1 MTGPVAAHL
10 VGRTACRTGRI
21 DHGELLFDEPDQQL
35 TEGNRDHGASGHPP
49 YEARMP
55 RTGSHA
61 QQAPTTSLR
70 IMLRIA
76 DARTGHLVEVP
87 AAPRRLLRSCVHLPD
102 IGTGPDTGTG
112 LGPVHLRVP
121 LIGDVLARTA
131 ELNGLQ
137 VVTVLTTPELTHDRA
152 RALDRVMA
160 VLGIHPP
167 AVVGAHRPDAA
178 LGGPADVHVAAAGT
192 DPDDAGGG
200 ALIEVGHVATAPPT
214 EDLPGLPDLADLPDP
229 TMPETADPLAVRLLL
244 LGRPY
249 ATPVTVTGPALAE
262 ARRTLRDWRR
272 SVADWAQQPSR
283 PIPTDLLQ
291 QSHSALTENLDV
303 AAVLALLAEVAE
315 RPDVPPGA
323 KFETFAHLDRVLGLD
338 LARDIGH

>member
-1 MTGPVAAHL
+1 
-10 VGRTACRTGRI
+10 
-21 DHGELLFDEPDQQL
+21 
-35 TEGNRDHGASGHPP
+35 
-49 YEARMP
+49 
-55 RTGSHA
+55 
-61 QQAPTTSLR
+61 
-70 IMLRIA
+70 MLRIA
-76 DARTGHLVEVP
+76 DTRTGHLVEVP

-102 IGTGPDTGTG
+102 IRTGPDTGTG

-137 VVTVLTTPELTHDRA
+137 VVTVLTTPELTRNQI
-152 RALDRVMA
+152 RALERVMA

-178 LGGPADVHVAAAGT
+178 LGGPADVHVTAAGT
-192 DPDDAGGG
+192 DPGDTGGG
-200 ALIEVGHVATAPPT
+200 ALIEVGRVATAPPT
-214 EDLPGLPDLADLPDP
+214 EDAPDLSGLQGPLDA
-229 TMPETADPLAVRLLL
+229 TIPETADPLAVRLLL

-249 ATPVTVTGPALAE
+249 ATSVTVTGLALAE

-283 PIPTDLLQ
+283 PIPTDLLR
-291 QSHSALTENLDV
+291 QSHTAFTENLDI

-338 LARDIGH
+338 LARDVGHQRRP

>member
-1 MTGPVAAHL
+1 
-10 VGRTACRTGRI
+10 
-21 DHGELLFDEPDQQL
+21 
-35 TEGNRDHGASGHPP
+35 
-49 YEARMP
+49 
-55 RTGSHA
+55 
-61 QQAPTTSLR
+61 
-70 IMLRIA
+70 MLRIA
-76 DARTGHLVEVP
+76 DTRTGHLVEVP
-87 AAPRRLLRSCVHLPD
+87 AAPRRLLRSCVHLPE

-137 VVTVLTTPELTHDRA
+137 VVTVLTTPELTHEQA

-178 LGGPADVHVAAAGT
+178 LGGPADLHVAAAGT
-192 DPDDAGGG
+192 TPDDAGSG
-200 ALIEVGHVATAPPT
+200 ALIEVGQVATTPPT
-214 EDLPGLPDLADLPDP
+214 EHAPAVPGLAALPDLPDA
-229 TMPETADPLAVRLLL
+229 TMPEAADPLAVRLLL

-272 SVADWAQQPSR
+272 SVADWAQRPSR
-283 PIPTDLLQ
+283 PIPVDLLR
-291 QSHSALTENLDV
+291 QSHTALTENLDV
-303 AAVLALLAEVAE
+303 AAVLTLLAEVAE
-315 RPDVPPGA
+315 RPDVQPGA

-338 LARDIGH
+338 LARDVGHQRRP